1 MTLEYTI
8 DENDFLTYHLYT
20 TAKSESIRKRR
31 VRNKMFLPLVYL
43 ALGLFSLY
51 QHKMGLGIIFI
62 VIGILWYFI
71 YPLWEKQRY
80 IKHFKA
86 NINENYKNRIGRPA
100 TIRIE
105 NEYILAKDEGAESKV
120 LTTEIEEINEISSAV
135 FIKLK
140 TAQSFIFPKNK
151 IKNMDS
157 LIVRLKEL
165 ATSLN
170 VNYNIEDKWQ
180 WK

>member
-8 DENDFLTYHLYT
+8 DEKDFLTYHLYT
-20 TAKSESIRKRR
+20 TSKSESIKKRR
-31 VRNKMFLPLVYL
+31 VRNKVLVPIVYL

-51 QHKMGLGIIFI
+51 QDKMGLGIIFI

-80 IKHFKA
+80 VNHFKA
-86 NINENYKNRIGRPA
+86 FIDERYKNTLGRMA
-100 TIRIE
+100 TMQLE

-120 LTTEIEEINEISSAV
+120 LTTEIEEINEISSAI

-140 TAQSFIFPKNK
+140 TAQSIIFPKNK
-151 IKNMDS
+151 INDLNS
-157 LIVRLKEL
+157 LIERLRAL
-165 ATSLN
+165 ASTLN
-170 VNYNIEDKWQ
+170 VKYNVEDKWE
-180 WK
+180 WE